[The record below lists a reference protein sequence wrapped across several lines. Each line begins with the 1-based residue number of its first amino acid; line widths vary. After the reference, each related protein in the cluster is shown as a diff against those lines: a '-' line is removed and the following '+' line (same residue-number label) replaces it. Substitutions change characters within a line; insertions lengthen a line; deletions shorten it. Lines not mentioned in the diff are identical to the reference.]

1 MAMITDYDCWRE
13 GEAAVEVEAVI
24 AQLQANAAT
33 AGRMLV
39 ELAKALP
46 ETREPS
52 PIDTVLDMAMITPA
66 EARDPTAMAKLD
78 AVCRRLFQ
86 A

>member
-1 MAMITDYDCWRE
+1 M
-13 GEAAVEVEAVI
+13 I

-39 ELAKALP
+39 ELAKSLP

-52 PIDTVLDMAMITPA
+52 PIDTVLDMAIVTPA
-66 EARDPTAMAKLD
+66 RSARSGTRWPGSTRSAGEL
-78 AVCRRLFQ
+78 LQ